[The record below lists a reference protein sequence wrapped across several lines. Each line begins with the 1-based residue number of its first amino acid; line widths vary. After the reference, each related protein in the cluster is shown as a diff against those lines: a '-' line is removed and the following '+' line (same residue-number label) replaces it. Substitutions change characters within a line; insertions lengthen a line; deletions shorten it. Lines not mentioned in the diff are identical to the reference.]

1 MSAVL
6 ERLSDITP
14 MRDTVRAILGPCVF
28 SAYRFTD
35 DVAGEHK
42 RYEVFEIV
50 CGDGT
55 FVLKRYDN
63 PKRFEIEKSVY
74 ARFSPELPVPRV
86 LGFAENA
93 MVTMF
98 VPGKDLKE
106 MTDASVSAAALS
118 VAQIIN
124 TFPLGCAYDRN
135 DADAEIAY
143 REKRLASLRDEPL
156 LYAAYELFLSRL
168 KEMPLTLAN
177 GDFLPINCIYDGTR
191 VYIIDWEYGGF
202 LPYALDIG
210 RFLAHSGEHR
220 VFPYRMTEAQKVLFC
235 DRLYEALSEK
245 PPRSVFDRDVQL
257 AVFDEWI
264 MVVGSY
270 LRDPSQKRDETF
282 SVYYEKAEALAKELL
297 S

>member
-1 MSAVL
+1 MKKTFLFLFYLLAG
-6 ERLSDITP
+6 I
-14 MRDTVRAILGPCVF
+14 ILGSLLASVCVRIPGLAWLGY
-28 SAYRFTD
+28 SNT
-35 DVAGEHK
+35 
-42 RYEVFEIV
+42 I
-50 CGDGT
+50 
-55 FVLKRYDN
+55 
-63 PKRFEIEKSVY
+63 
-74 ARFSPELPVPRV
+74 
-86 LGFAENA
+86 GFAENA
-93 MVTMF
+93 PAVLNLLIIRITLGFSM
-98 VPGKDLKE
+98 
-106 MTDASVSAAALS
+106 SVS

-124 TFPLGCAYDRN
+124 TFPLGCAYDRK
-135 DADAEIAY
+135 DADTEIAY

-270 LRDPSQKRDETF
+270 LRDPSQKKDETF